1 MKLNMS
7 HGSWSMSRWFGELNA
22 NVPSFLRM
30 MRLGGAVFVFAVV
43 CIPLCV
49 LTFLVGLPLV
59 LALSI
64 TEWWAEARS
73 NTALS

>member
-1 MKLNMS
+1 
-7 HGSWSMSRWFGELNA
+7 
-22 NVPSFLRM
+22 M